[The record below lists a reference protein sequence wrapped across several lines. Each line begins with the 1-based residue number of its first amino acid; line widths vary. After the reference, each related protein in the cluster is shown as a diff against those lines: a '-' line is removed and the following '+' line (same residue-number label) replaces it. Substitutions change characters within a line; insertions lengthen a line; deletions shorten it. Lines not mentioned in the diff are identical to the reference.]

1 MSTAVNER
9 SLHLC
14 HPELGCHYVTDPLR
28 IGAFAALRMTKWPP
42 NGCTPTPGRASNLAV
57 ARLFEEIAQSLEVAG
72 EQGHR
77 LRAYRRAAHGVAAES
92 EPLEQLAATGRLR
105 QIAGVGASL
114 EALIAEFL
122 STGGM
127 RTHAKLIGDNPPGLA
142 PLLQARGFGPAGVQ
156 RLHEALGATDLD
168 AVERAADE
176 GRLAEVLGQRRA
188 EDLIAQLPALRN
200 PIRTLRL
207 KSAWESASSILE
219 LLRDPSLAPRH
230 IEVAGAARRMCESVA
245 GGLDLV
251 AIPGQASGAAAA
263 LLDLVEHLPS
273 VEQVFGRDATG
284 VRVRLYD
291 GVEVR
296 LHLAEPGAWGAA
308 LLWHTGSDAHLAR
321 LRTLASGRGC
331 ALTPAGLFKGDRLVA
346 AATED
351 DVYAALGLPW
361 IAPELREDQ
370 GEIEAGL
377 DGSLPRLIGID
388 DLRGD
393 LHCHTNWTDGT
404 ASLEEMATAA
414 RARGYQYMALT
425 DHSRSLTITNGLS
438 LERLEE
444 ARRLVERVNE
454 RLAPFVVLF
463 GTEMDILLDGSL
475 DYPDETL
482 ATLDYVSASVHSGFK
497 QPESQ
502 ITPRIVRAV
511 RHPLVHTLNHPHG
524 RRLGSR
530 AAYAVDMPAV
540 IAAARAAGCA
550 LEVSADPARMD
561 LDGGWARQVKAAG
574 AQCTVSSD
582 AHSTLD
588 FANIWLGIG
597 SARRG
602 WLEPSDV
609 LNTRTLEEFRAYLQ
623 SRRRASLP
631 PGAQRNVGN

>member
-1 MSTAVNER
+1 MT
-9 SLHLC
+9 
-14 HPELGCHYVTDPLR
+14 PPLR
-28 IGAFAALRMTKWPP
+28 
-42 NGCTPTPGRASNLAV
+42 RASNLAV

-92 EPLEQLAATGRLR
+92 EPLEELAATGRLR

-122 STGGM
+122 STGGI
-127 RTHAKLIGDNPPGLA
+127 RTHARLVGDNPPGLA
-142 PLLQARGFGPAGVQ
+142 PLLRARGFGPASVQ
-156 RLHEALGATDLD
+156 ALHAALGATDLD
-168 AVERAADE
+168 AVERAAEE

-188 EDLIAQLPALRN
+188 ADLIAQLPSLRN

-207 KSAWESASSILE
+207 KSAWESAAAFLE
-219 LLRDPSLAPRH
+219 LLRDPSVAPRQ
-230 IEVAGAARRMCESVA
+230 IEVAGAARRMCESVV
-245 GGLDLV
+245 GGVDLV
-251 AIPGQASGAAAA
+251 AIPGQAGGAATS
-263 LLDLVEHLPS
+263 LLDLLERLPS
-273 VEQVFGRDATG
+273 VEQVIGRDATSTR
-284 VRVRLYD
+284 VRVHN

-296 LHLAEPGAWGAA
+296 LQLAEPETWGAA
-308 LLWHTGSDAHLAR
+308 LLLRTGSDAHLAR
-321 LRTLASGRGC
+321 LRTLAEARGYR
-331 ALTPAGLFKGDRLVA
+331 LTPAGLFSDDRLVA
-346 AATED
+346 SATEEN
-351 DVYAALGLPW
+351 VYAALGLPW

-377 DGSLPRLIGID
+377 AGNLPRLIGVD

-404 ASLEEMATAA
+404 ASLGDMAAAA

-444 ARRLVERVNE
+444 ARRLVQRVNE
-454 RLAPFVVLF
+454 ELAPFVVLL

-497 QPESQ
+497 QPASE

-511 RHPLVHTLNHPHG
+511 EHPLVHTLNHPHG
-524 RRLGSR
+524 RMLGAR
-530 AAYAVDMPAV
+530 PAYAVDMPAV
-540 IAAARAAGCA
+540 IAAATAAGCA

-561 LDGGWARQVKAAG
+561 LDGGWARQVRAAG
-574 AQCTVSSD
+574 GCCTVSSD

-588 FANIWLGIG
+588 FDNIWLGIG

-602 WLEPSDV
+602 WLEPRDV
-609 LNTRTLEEFRAYLQ
+609 LNTRSLDEFRAHLQ
-623 SRRRASLP
+623 RRRR
-631 PGAQRNVGN
+631 G